1 MINEATV
8 KEIIDAQNLNGDA
21 HEGED
26 AEDLTRRSFLWL
38 GMSAIGAVYV
48 GAIGYPVYKYLAT
61 PAERSAQVAAVTS
74 TTLDGADQL
83 PVNSAMMFKF
93 GTKPA
98 MLIRHEDGTFV
109 ALEAVCTHLACT
121 VKYEPENGR
130 IFCACHGG
138 VYDPKTGANVSGPPP
153 KPLAQYKV
161 EVEDGRIIVAKA

>member
-8 KEIIDAQNLNGDA
+8 KGILDAQNSD
-21 HEGED
+21 D
-26 AEDLTRRSFLWL
+26 DSQKAESEEMSRRSFLWL
-38 GMSAIGAVYV
+38 GASTIGAVYV

-61 PAERSAQVAAVTS
+61 PAERSAQTAAVTS

-83 PVNSAMMFKF
+83 PKNSALMFKF

-98 MLIRHEDGTFV
+98 MLIRHEDGNFV
-109 ALEAVCTHLACT
+109 ALEAVCTHLGCT
-121 VKYEPENGR
+121 VKYEPENKR

-138 VYDPKTGANVSGPPP
+138 VYDAKTGMNVSGPPP

-161 EVEDGRIIVAKA
+161 EVQNGRIVVAKA